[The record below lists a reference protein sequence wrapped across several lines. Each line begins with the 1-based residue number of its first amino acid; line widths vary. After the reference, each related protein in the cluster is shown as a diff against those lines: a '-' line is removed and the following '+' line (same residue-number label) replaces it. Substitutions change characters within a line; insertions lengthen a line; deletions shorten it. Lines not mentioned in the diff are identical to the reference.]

1 VWLHDIDQPLS
12 GETGHSFCLK
22 KAKDCLRIAL
32 TTEDPRA
39 RLVFHRLAKM
49 WREMADEAELKY
61 SSLSWPKRRSS
72 SISLS
77 ELRAHDLEPYGESVG
92 KNHHAGQ

>member
-1 VWLHDIDQPLS
+1 MTSINHITRLS

-22 KAKDCLRIAL
+22 KARDCLRIAL

-49 WREMADEAELKY
+49 WREMADEADAEIVEPLLGEEAVIIHFPERAK
-61 SSLSWPKRRSS
+61 SRR
-72 SISLS
+72 L
-77 ELRAHDLEPYGESVG
+77 
-92 KNHHAGQ
+92 